1 MPEPASKTVR
11 MAGGGGIGNRNRHLR
26 RSKGGKR
33 NLHIFCPRLSDL
45 SRREGPAEAAMI
57 NTSYA
62 TASAASTGSS
72 ADTAAES
79 NSNSTVS
86 KDMFLQLL
94 VAQIKYQDPMNPAD
108 GATYLTQ
115 LAQFQQLEQ
124 GINTGEDV
132 AAIKSSLEEIAAALA
147 QAKTTTD

>member
-1 MPEPASKTVR
+1 
-11 MAGGGGIGNRNRHLR
+11 
-26 RSKGGKR
+26 
-33 NLHIFCPRLSDL
+33 
-45 SRREGPAEAAMI
+45 MI

-62 TASAASTGSS
+62 TAGTGSTGSDAGTTAEKSTS
-72 ADTAAES
+72 A
-79 NSNSTVS
+79 TVS

-108 GATYLTQ
+108 GAAYLTQ

-132 AAIKSSLEEIAAALA
+132 AAIKSSLEKIAAALP

>member
-1 MPEPASKTVR
+1 M
-11 MAGGGGIGNRNRHLR
+11 
-26 RSKGGKR
+26 
-33 NLHIFCPRLSDL
+33 
-45 SRREGPAEAAMI
+45 MI

-62 TASAASTGSS
+62 TANAGSAESG
-72 ADTAAES
+72 ADTAAKS
-79 NSNSTVS
+79 SNSTVS

-132 AAIKSSLEEIAAALA
+132 AAIKSALEEIAAA

>member
-1 MPEPASKTVR
+1 MT
-11 MAGGGGIGNRNRHLR
+11 
-26 RSKGGKR
+26 
-33 NLHIFCPRLSDL
+33 
-45 SRREGPAEAAMI
+45 I

-62 TASAASTGSS
+62 TASAGSAES
-72 ADTAAES
+72 GTDTAAAK
-79 NSNSTVS
+79 NTNSTVS

-132 AAIKSSLEEIAAALA
+132 AAIKSALEEIAAALA